1 MRLRTLLIVI
11 VLVGIGL
18 AGILIGRALAAQNT
32 SPIRVG
38 ILHALSGTMAISERS
53 VVDATMMAIEEIN
66 AAGGLLGRQIEPI
79 LVDSQSD
86 WDYSAQQAER
96 LISTEGVDVVF
107 GCWTSACRRTVR
119 PVFERLN
126 HLLVYPIQYEGL
138 ESSPNI
144 LYTGA
149 APNQQIIPAVKWS
162 LDNLGTRFYLVGS
175 DYVFPRSA
183 NAIIHDQVTSLRG
196 RIVGESYI
204 LLGST
209 DVDAVVADI
218 VAAQPD
224 VILNTINGDSNI
236 AFFRALRD
244 AGVTSDE
251 IPTLSFSISESELP
265 TLDTARLVGD
275 YAAWNYFQSVDSPEN
290 ARFVAQF
297 QARYGADRVTSD
309 PIEAAYFGVYLWAQ
323 AVRTAGTPEVSEV
336 QRALGDQSFN
346 APGGIV
352 SIDPESNHTWRTVRI
367 GQIRA
372 DGQFDIV
379 WDSGNPIRPV
389 PYPIYRTQESWDV
402 FLNDL
407 YLSWGSSWANPGLP
421 AN

>member
-11 VLVGIGL
+11 VFVGIGL

-66 AAGGLLGRQIEPI
+66 AAGGVLGRQIEPI

-119 PVFERLN
+119 PVFESLN

-183 NAIIHDQVTSLRG
+183 NAIIRDQVTSLRG
-196 RIVGESYI
+196 TIVGESYI

-218 VAAQPD
+218 VATEPD

-251 IPTLSFSISESELP
+251 LPTLSFSISESELP

-275 YAAWNYFQSVDSPEN
+275 YAAWNYFQSVDSAEN

-367 GQIRA
+367 GQIRS

-389 PYPIYRTQESWDV
+389 PYPIYRTQESWDG

-407 YLSWGSSWANPGLP
+407 YLSWGGSWANPGLP